1 MQTTKCPQTFEV
13 REGDEMKK
21 KIVVFVLITG
31 LTVGT
36 ASAQFGGIVYDPT
49 NYQNALLRYYQ
60 LQQHLLELQKSYA
73 KITSQLELA
82 TQMARFVQNMPAR
95 YRALFSQWRNVTS
108 LNTFGNTG
116 SWINGINSGLLP
128 TINTGYQKS
137 TTQLLPYTP
146 DHLSGMDTSELE
158 RVQSQYASVQL
169 ADGANVNAM
178 ATIGSI
184 RGSAQNIQTQIGNL
198 EQDSFSSDS
207 GLNSE
212 VSVLN
217 KINAAGVLT
226 LRTLQDSNK
235 LLASLLEQQTILAKQ
250 QRETTTNTIN
260 ADIARQ
266 ASLAGNMAQVSGS
279 LTDSLQNF
287 RMP

>member
-1 MQTTKCPQTFEV
+1 
-13 REGDEMKK
+13 MKK
-21 KIVVFVLITG
+21 KVLIALLALALG
-31 LTVGT
+31 VGT
-36 ASAQFGGIVYDPT
+36 ASAQLGSGIVYDPT
-49 NYQNALLRYYQ
+49 NYHNALLRYYQ
-60 LQQHLLELQKSYA
+60 LQQHLAQLQKSYA

-82 TQMARFVQNMPAR
+82 TQMARFVQNMPTR
-95 YRALFSQWRNVTS
+95 YRAVFSQWRNVTS

-116 SWINGINSGLLP
+116 SWISGVNSGLLP
-128 TINTGYQKS
+128 NITTGYQKS
-137 TTQLLPYTP
+137 TTQLLPYSA
-146 DHLSGMDTSELE
+146 DHLSGMDASQLE

-169 ADGANVNAM
+169 VDGANVNAM

-184 RGSAQNIQTQIGNL
+184 RGSAQDIQTQIGNL
-198 EQDSFSSDS
+198 EQDSFSGDS
-207 GLNSE
+207 SLNSE

-235 LLASLLEQQTILAKQ
+235 LLASLLEQQTIIAKQ
-250 QRETTTNTIN
+250 QRDATTSAIN
-260 ADIARQ
+260 ADISRQ
-266 ASLAGNMAQVSGS
+266 ASLAGNMAQVSGT